1 MNGHTRIAVGAA
13 GLALLILLAVAVPL
27 AMSEP
32 FVESDRLSQ
41 VHAWLWLAFFS
52 PLMLFPAM
60 GHLLDRLVPLASD
73 DPRIALIPHFGLM
86 LVLWACTFWAFAL
99 GVRALWR
106 SNRRHVARGD
116 A

>member
-13 GLALLILLAVAVPL
+13 ALALLILLAVAVPL

-86 LVLWACTFWAFAL
+86 LVLWTCTFWAFAL

>member
-13 GLALLILLAVAVPL
+13 ALALLILLAVAVPL

-41 VHAWLWLAFFS
+41 VHACLWLAFFS

-86 LVLWACTFWAFAL
+86 LVVWTCTFWAFAL